1 MTGEDTAR
9 ELGLAA
15 SRASAPEMVA
25 SWVDGFLRGSGAILV
40 HDDALFA
47 VLDRWVGS
55 LRGDDFQ
62 AILPLLRRTFSTFE
76 APERRNIGQ
85 KAKAGIGAG
94 SSISI
99 SRSGNDLNHDRAA
112 LVLPLIRQ
120 MLGLEPS

>member
-1 MTGEDTAR
+1 
-9 ELGLAA
+9 
-15 SRASAPEMVA
+15 
-25 SWVDGFLRGSGAILV
+25 V
-40 HDDALFA
+40 HDDALFT
-47 VLDRWVGS
+47 VLDNWVSS
-55 LRGDDFQ
+55 LHGDDFQ

-99 SRSGNDLNHDRAA
+99 SRSSDDLNHDRGA

-120 MLGLEPS
+120 MLGLEYPSTQP